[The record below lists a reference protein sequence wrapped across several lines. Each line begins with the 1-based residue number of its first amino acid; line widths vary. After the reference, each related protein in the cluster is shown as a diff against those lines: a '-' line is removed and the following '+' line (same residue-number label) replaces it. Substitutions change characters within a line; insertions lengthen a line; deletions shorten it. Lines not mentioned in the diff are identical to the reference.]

1 MPNQI
6 CWLLVADLDKS
17 RIFQFTYRNP
27 MLQSVTTIKNTSFET
42 EDNLREKGVTHSSAS
57 EGVRGFTNEHSV
69 KRRFQDRY
77 IHEVAEVIDGAKK
90 EGAFQ
95 RLFIAA
101 GPQTL
106 GLLRSALD
114 KETQNIVEREFLKD
128 YARFSTEDLF
138 EALRNDLLDPAAH
151 LSA

>member
-6 CWLLVADLDKS
+6 CWLLVADLDKT
-17 RIFQFTYRNP
+17 RVFQFTYHNP
-27 MLQSVTTIKNTSFET
+27 KLQSVTLIRNTSHEN
-42 EDNLREKGVTHSSAS
+42 EDSLRQKGSTQNSTS
-57 EGVRGFTNEHSV
+57 EGLRSFTNEHSV

-77 IHEVAEVIDGAKK
+77 IHEVADLINNARK
-90 EGAFQ
+90 EGAFA

-106 GLLRSALD
+106 GLLRSTLD
-114 KETQNIVEREFLKD
+114 KETQSVVASEILKD
-128 YARFSTEDLF
+128 YARFSTEDLY
-138 EALRNDLLDPAAH
+138 EALKGELLDPATH

>member
-1 MPNQI
+1 MPNLI

-27 MLQSVTTIKNTSFET
+27 KLQSVTSIRNTSHDH
-42 EDNLREKGVTHSSAS
+42 EDSLRQKGTTHTGSNDA
-57 EGVRGFTNEHSV
+57 VRSFTNEHSV
-69 KRRFQDRY
+69 KRRHQDRY
-77 IHEVAEVIDGAKK
+77 IHEVTELVNGAKK

-101 GPQTL
+101 GPQTM
-106 GLLRSALD
+106 GLLRANLD
-114 KETQNIVEREFLKD
+114 KETQSVVEREFLKD
-128 YARFSTEDLF
+128 YARFSTDDLF
-138 EALRNDLLDPAAH
+138 EAIKGELLDPATH